1 MSTHD
6 MRYLPY
12 LRPGSPL
19 KRLLEIALE
28 LKAEV
33 AETGGRRRGG
43 RAARGVPERMRDMAK
58 ATFIRWGEVMD
69 LGKAVEV
76 PQLFGAAMHENPYPV
91 YRRLRETNP
100 EYWDD
105 SLHAWVLTRY
115 DDVSWSLKSLS
126 SDRVSLARDRFQGAG
141 VDALWDVLAVLMLQR
156 DEPDHSRLRAL
167 VQKAFSRTSV
177 EQWKDSIERRIRA
190 LLAPG
195 LQRGHMDF
203 IWDFAVPLP
212 ILVISELV
220 GIPDDDRERVKR
232 WCDDFSIVALN
243 FYANIESDQLQRGL
257 HSVIEFR
264 TYLKA
269 KVDELRRAP
278 RQDLLSALVL
288 AEHDGD
294 RLTLDELLANTI
306 LLLNAG
312 NETTSNLL
320 GNGLVALLGHP
331 DQVGRLR
338 DAPASIADAVEECL
352 RYDSPVQFQGR
363 VAREEVNRAGAAIRR
378 GDLVLAVLGAANRD
392 PDHFQD
398 PDCFDAFR
406 HPNFHLAFGHGRHH
420 CVGAEL
426 ARLEARIAFTVLF
439 TELKTLEF
447 LPTELRHRE
456 NFNMR
461 CYQNLPIRLSA

>member
-1 MSTHD
+1 
-6 MRYLPY
+6 
-12 LRPGSPL
+12 
-19 KRLLEIALE
+19 
-28 LKAEV
+28 
-33 AETGGRRRGG
+33 
-43 RAARGVPERMRDMAK
+43 
-58 ATFIRWGEVMD
+58 MD
-69 LGKAVEV
+69 LGKAVEF
-76 PQLFGAAMHENPYPV
+76 PQLFGSEMHEDPYPI
-91 YRRLRETNP
+91 YHRLRENTP
-100 EYWDD
+100 VYWDD
-105 SLHAWVLTRY
+105 ALQAWVLTRY
-115 DDVSWSLKSLS
+115 DDVAWSLKSLS
-126 SDRVSLARDRFQGAG
+126 SDRVSLARDRFQSAG

-156 DEPDHSRLRAL
+156 DEPDHSRLRTL

-177 EQWKDSIERRIRA
+177 EQWADPIERRIRA
-190 LLAPG
+190 LLAPV
-195 LQRGHMDF
+195 LERGHMDF

-220 GIPDDDRERVKR
+220 GIPEDDREQVKR

-257 HSVIEFR
+257 HSVMEFR

-288 AEHDGD
+288 AEHDGT

-320 GNGLVALLGHP
+320 GNGLVALLRHP
-331 DQVGRLR
+331 DQIERLR
-338 DAPASIADAVEECL
+338 GAPASIADAVEECL

-363 VAREEVNRAGAAIRR
+363 VATEDVEWAGTAIRR
-378 GDLVLAVLGAANRD
+378 GQLVLAVLAAANRD
-392 PDHFQD
+392 PDHFQE
-398 PDCFDAFR
+398 PDRFDAFR

-426 ARLEARIAFTVLF
+426 ARLEARIAFTILF
-439 TELKTLEF
+439 TELRTLEL
-447 LPTELRHRE
+447 LPIELRHRE

-461 CYQNLPIRLSA
+461 CYQSLPIRLAA

>member
-1 MSTHD
+1 
-6 MRYLPY
+6 
-12 LRPGSPL
+12 
-19 KRLLEIALE
+19 
-28 LKAEV
+28 
-33 AETGGRRRGG
+33 
-43 RAARGVPERMRDMAK
+43 
-58 ATFIRWGEVMD
+58 
-69 LGKAVEV
+69 
-76 PQLFGAAMHENPYPV
+76 
-91 YRRLRETNP
+91 
-100 EYWDD
+100 
-105 SLHAWVLTRY
+105 
-115 DDVSWSLKSLS
+115 
-126 SDRVSLARDRFQGAG
+126 
-141 VDALWDVLAVLMLQR
+141 
-156 DEPDHSRLRAL
+156 
-167 VQKAFSRTSV
+167 
-177 EQWKDSIERRIRA
+177 
-190 LLAPG
+190 
-195 LQRGHMDF
+195 MDF

-220 GIPDDDRERVKR
+220 GIPEDDREQVKR

-257 HSVIEFR
+257 HSVMEFR
-264 TYLKA
+264 TYLAA

-288 AEHDGD
+288 AEHEGS

-320 GNGLVALLGHP
+320 GNGLVALLRHP
-331 DQVGRLR
+331 DQLQRLR
-338 DAPASIADAVEECL
+338 GDPASIADAVEECL

-363 VAREEVNRAGAAIRR
+363 VATEDVECAGTAIRR
-378 GDLVLAVLGAANRD
+378 GQLVLAVLGAANRD

-398 PDCFDAFR
+398 PDRFDAFR

-426 ARLEARIAFTVLF
+426 ARLEARIAFTILF
-439 TELKTLEF
+439 TELKTLEL

-461 CYQNLPIRLSA
+461 CYQNLPIRLLAYSWWYLATAGSSPKRAG